1 MTPNFHTEVESFFA
15 AYMAANHAGVPF
27 YFDNSKV
34 PKNQEIYVVFHAL
47 PSEDVLPINL
57 GITSKSRNVGLIQ
70 VDVFGPKDV
79 GAGSANTL
87 AYNIGRAF
95 KRRQLTIV
103 ADNGHLVF
111 KDPSI
116 QPRGPVQGKH
126 KEQMRV
132 PYRYDF
138 QDYA

>member
-1 MTPNFHTEVESFFA
+1 MTPNFHAEVETFFSN
-15 AYMAANHAGVPF
+15 YMTVNHVGVPF

-47 PSEDVLPINL
+47 PSEDVLPITV
-57 GITSKSRNVGLIQ
+57 GINAKSRNVGLIQ

-79 GAGSANTL
+79 GAGSANKL
-87 AYNIGRAF
+87 AYDIGRAF
-95 KRRQLTIV
+95 KRRQITIV
-103 ADNGHLVF
+103 SDNGNLVF
-111 KDPSI
+111 KDPAVV
-116 QPRGPVQGKH
+116 PRGPVQGKH

-138 QDYA
+138 QDYT